1 MKRENDGRGAAGR
14 AGAGKGVPCR
24 GKDSTAA
31 GRISRAGE
39 SGSERSRVAQPNEI
53 YEKYLTRAISNI
65 NELTAEVL
73 RCRTC
78 AGART
83 MPVIGSGHPL
93 ADIML
98 LKYMARPSE
107 CHEGVAFFG
116 RAGMAIMKSCQRLGI
131 DPLQLYGTNVIKCG
145 SVEVGPAEV
154 ACAGHLRREIAIV
167 EPKIIVVMG
176 EEALGAL
183 VALNLP
189 LAGAV
194 SYAPGEIVD
203 FTPSIELLFT
213 PDIDYSLDE
222 QRLKAAFW
230 RAFRRLGEWYEAI
243 PPY

>member
-1 MKRENDGRGAAGR
+1 
-14 AGAGKGVPCR
+14 
-24 GKDSTAA
+24 
-31 GRISRAGE
+31 
-39 SGSERSRVAQPNEI
+39 VAQPNEI
-53 YEKYLTRAISNI
+53 YEKYLTRAISDI

-73 RCRTC
+73 RCRIC

-116 RAGMAIMKSCQRLGI
+116 RSGMAVMKSCQRLGI

-145 SVEVGPAEV
+145 SVEAAAAEST
-154 ACAGHLRREIAIV
+154 CAEQLRREIAIV
-167 EPKIIVVMG
+167 EPKIIVAMG
-176 EEALGAL
+176 EEVCAALAAL
-183 VALNLP
+183 KLP
-189 LAGAV
+189 LSAPLK
-194 SYAPGEIVD
+194 YRPGEIVE
-203 FTPSIELLFT
+203 FTPSIEVLVT

-230 RAFRRLGEWYEAI
+230 RSFRRLGEWYEAI